1 MSALGKMKTLKMT
14 LKAIALTALIGAT
27 FLPFGVQADVTLS
40 TSNDPNAFLG
50 AQVSQL
56 LTHERDSVMAIET
69 DTVAQLLA
77 NFKPVTKPKPPMQVE
92 YSKQF
97 LAEQPAAS
105 GGENWE
111 CLTQALY
118 FEARGESV
126 KGQFAVAEVILNR
139 ASSSKFPDSVCDVI
153 NQGTGKKYQCQFTYT
168 CDGRAEVINEKK
180 AWTRV
185 GKIARLMLD
194 GAPRRLTDGATHYHT
209 KAVNPRWARAFPRT
223 ASIGVHYFYRMPR
236 A

>member
-1 MSALGKMKTLKMT
+1 MT
-14 LKAIALTALIGAT
+14 LKTAIKTTVKTAAVGA
-27 FLPFGVQADVTLS
+27 FLGAFSVPLVAQADVTLS
-40 TSNDPNAFLG
+40 TSNDPNFVLG
-50 AQVSQL
+50 AQVTEL
-56 LTHERDSVMAIET
+56 LTHERESLRALET
-69 DTVAQLLA
+69 DTVAQMLA
-77 NFKPVTKPKPPMQVE
+77 SFKPVPKPQPPVKVD
-92 YSKQF
+92 YTRDF
-97 LAEQPAAS
+97 LADVSAAS

-139 ASSSKFPDSVCDVI
+139 VSSPKFPNSVCAVVT
-153 NQGTGKKYQCQFTYT
+153 QGTGKKFRCQFTYT
-168 CDGRAEVINEKK
+168 CDGRAEVITEKA
-180 AWTRV
+180 AWRRL
-185 GKIARLMLD
+185 GKIARLMMD
-194 GAPRRLTDGATHYHT
+194 GAPRRLTEGATHYHT